1 MLAFYSL
8 ISTAG
13 LQLPSLVDIFGT
25 HPLQGELRALQ
36 ESLGAATALLPRD
49 VACAR
54 AALKSGLVA
63 QQEGQHWV
71 THADRDFLIAARLGP
86 TKTLLGVAY
95 RPQLRELAIAL
106 LDGGTFVH
114 RGGDKIETPV
124 LGIASPVSN
133 VISTPAEWC
142 HEMDDLVVHLQQTGL
157 GMPLQL
163 IPRGSKDEGSCEAL
177 LEVLLGRTDAFLA
190 PPVRFAAEATLPPAA
205 LCAFD
210 LLFGE
215 GGGYVSDVYGKSF
228 DVLAEA
234 GAPIY
239 SGASAAPQR
248 GLLACADAMHPYFV
262 RATSVAFP
270 RQKSELQRL
279 SDNLCVKGEY
289 DGPPLRLVDDE
300 NSDFESS

>member
-1 MLAFYSL
+1 MAADALIAVGLAGILAY
-8 ISTAG
+8 AG
-13 LQLPSLVDIFGT
+13 AGIAG
-25 HPLQGELRALQ
+25 
-36 ESLGAATALLPRD
+36 ATA
-49 VACAR
+49 
-54 AALKSGLVA
+54 
-63 QQEGQHWV
+63 
-71 THADRDFLIAARLGP
+71 
-86 TKTLLGVAY
+86 
-95 RPQLRELAIAL
+95 
-106 LDGGTFVH
+106 
-114 RGGDKIETPV
+114 
-124 LGIASPVSN
+124 PVSL
-133 VISTPAEWC
+133 PAFNSA
-142 HEMDDLVVHLQQTGL
+142 
-157 GMPLQL
+157 
-163 IPRGSKDEGSCEAL
+163 GSWT
-177 LEVLLGRTDAFLA
+177 VAFLA

-300 NSDFESS
+300 NSDFDSS

>member
-1 MLAFYSL
+1 M
-8 ISTAG
+8 
-13 LQLPSLVDIFGT
+13 
-25 HPLQGELRALQ
+25 
-36 ESLGAATALLPRD
+36 
-49 VACAR
+49 
-54 AALKSGLVA
+54 
-63 QQEGQHWV
+63 
-71 THADRDFLIAARLGP
+71 THADRDFLIAALLGP